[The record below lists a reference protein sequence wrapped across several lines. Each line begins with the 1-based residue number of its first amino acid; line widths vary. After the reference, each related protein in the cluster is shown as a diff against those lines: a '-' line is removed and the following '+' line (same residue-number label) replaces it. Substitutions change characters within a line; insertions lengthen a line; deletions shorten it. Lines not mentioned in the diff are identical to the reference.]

1 MSKNKKFFNEKEQ
14 ENIDNLNL
22 FNELKG
28 FFESVTK
35 TPEGYEWDASG
46 ITVDGRVYNAELK
59 TRDAV
64 LTDAGTVSGI
74 NFNDSTVII
83 ESDKAAPLLFDY
95 LINGRLPLYINFLQ
109 DGTVLVWNLSNLKTR
124 PTHEPVIINNKGY
137 SKMYKGYRE
146 YLPVSDA
153 IIYPKLL
160 KSNEN

>member
-1 MSKNKKFFNEKEQ
+1 MVKNSDFFRRKEK

-35 TPEGYEWDASG
+35 TPKGYEWDASG

-64 LTDAGTVSGI
+64 LTDTGTVSGI
-74 NFNDSTVII
+74 NFNDSTVIL

-95 LINGRLPLYINFLQ
+95 LINGRLPLYINFLL
-109 DGTVLVWNLSNLKTR
+109 DGTVLLWNLSNLKTR
-124 PTHEPVIINNKGY
+124 PVHEPIIINNKGY
-137 SKMYKGYRE
+137 DKMYKGYRE
-146 YLPVSDA
+146 YLPISEA

-160 KSNEN
+160 KLNEG

>member
-1 MSKNKKFFNEKEQ
+1 MHKKINFFNEKEK

-35 TPEGYEWDASG
+35 TPEGHEWDASG

-59 TRDAV
+59 TRDAI
-64 LTDAGTVSGI
+64 LTDVGTVSGV
-74 NFNDSTVII
+74 NFNDSTVIL

-95 LINGRLPLYINFLQ
+95 LINGRLPLYINFLL
-109 DGTVLVWNLSNLKTR
+109 DGTVLLWNLSNLKTR
-124 PTHEPVIINNKGY
+124 PVHEPIIINNKGY
-137 SKMYKGYRE
+137 DKMYKGYRE
-146 YLPVSDA
+146 YLPISEA

-160 KSNEN
+160 KLNEG

>member
-1 MSKNKKFFNEKEQ
+1 MVKNSDFFRRKEK

-35 TPEGYEWDASG
+35 TPQGFEWDASG

-64 LTDAGTVSGI
+64 LTDAGTVSGV
-74 NFNDSTVII
+74 NFNDSTVIL

-109 DGTVLVWNLSNLKTR
+109 DGTVLIWNLSNLKKR
-124 PTHEPVIINNKGY
+124 PIHEPVVINNKGY
-137 SKMYKGYRE
+137 DKMYKGYRE
-146 YLPVSDA
+146 YLPVSEA

-160 KSNEN
+160 KLNEG